1 MNSDCL
7 WNKGGKNS
15 NLVFLEV
22 NHISLKVHAPVP
34 IEGGAG
40 LFPYENSLSYFA
52 RYQSILSAQNIDVVQ
67 IGSWP

>member
-1 MNSDCL
+1 MLAGSL
-7 WNKGGKNS
+7 

-34 IEGGAG
+34 IEGGAS

-52 RYQSILSAQNIDVVQ
+52 MYKFILSAKNLDVVQ
-67 IGSWP
+67 IWLVASSFW